1 MFLCLC
7 ISATAICTCVHA
19 YIHFYH
25 SFCCT
30 ACGLSVEK
38 SCTRDWT
45 TYINS
50 SRALKNCKNHFG
62 FLNFELFLLGLT
74 VPMAT
79 SLCFSVISKII
90 YSKLVR
96 RSTSQGLEFLKPLL
110 LGLVKKEGYGKKKTY
125 SRQYE
130 WYKTLLNVGLYQLF
144 WY

>member
-1 MFLCLC
+1 MFLYLC
-7 ISATAICTCVHA
+7 ISATAMCTAC
-19 YIHFYH
+19 IHSYH
-25 SFCCT
+25 SSCCT

-38 SCTRDWT
+38 SFARDWT

-50 SRALKNCKNHFG
+50 SRALKNCKNNFG

-96 RSTSQGLEFLKPLL
+96 RSTSQGSEFLKPLL